1 MEDFRSVAMTVI
13 PFPSCRFTPADLSA
27 FYEVALPKC
36 SRGAWA
42 GVARQTERYHDRL
55 LISLP
60 GVSDPIFV
68 FERDRAGYYRLWF
81 KDSGGGRCIGAG
93 TTATECLSIWQT
105 GPARRRSGTVPVG

>member
-1 MEDFRSVAMTVI
+1 MTVI

-42 GVARQTERYHDRL
+42 GVARQTERHHDRL

-60 GVSDPIFV
+60 GVGEPVFI
-68 FERDRAGYYRLWF
+68 FERDVAGHYCLWF
-81 KDSGGGRCIGAG
+81 RDGNGKRCIGKG
-93 TTATECLSIWQT
+93 MTASACLSIWR
-105 GPARRRSGTVPVG
+105 PAPVRRRSAAVPVC